1 MTKRFRWLV
10 VVFAVFGLV
19 AASCGDDAD
28 DAADADTA
36 AAQAEAEAQAAQ
48 AEADAAAAE
57 AQAEAAQAEADAAAA
72 RAEEAATA
80 AAEAQAALDAA
91 MAEAEGAADPEVV
104 AELEAALA
112 AAEAEAAAAEAEA
125 AEAAA
130 AAAAA
135 EEAAAAAAAA
145 AAAEPD
151 DTGPQPLRA
160 AVVTPSAEND
170 LAFSQSIVDALH
182 RMEDAGLLSEV
193 AITPGT
199 FIVEDAGVALRNY
212 AEDGYDLVIAHG
224 SQYGGLLEE
233 IAPAFPGTA
242 FAWGTSVET
251 FGQPNISAYTTRSD
265 QGGYAMGL
273 MAARLAGGSPV
284 GIVGPIEV
292 GDAKL
297 FVDGFAAGVA
307 AGGGTANSVYTDS
320 FADVQLAAEAAQ
332 SFIDNGH
339 AVLTGTAQMTVGAIG
354 VARENNIPWFG
365 TQSNQTSVAPE
376 IVVANQVYKWDVVLD
391 DLVRDIQQGS
401 MGGSSYTI
409 DFANGGLVIEYN
421 DAYDLSAE
429 VRAAGDA
436 AVANFTAGGAAGEEV
451 LDAEPLRAAVVTP
464 SAENDLA
471 FSQSIVDALHR
482 MEDAGL
488 LSEVAI
494 TPGTFIVEDAG
505 VALRNYAEDGY
516 DLVIAHGSQYGG
528 LLEEIAP
535 NFPGTAF
542 AWGTSV
548 ETFGQPNISAYT
560 TRSDQGGYAMGLAAA
575 VIAGGSPVGI
585 VGPIEVGDAKL
596 FVDGFRAGVEAG
608 GGTAN
613 SVYTDSFA
621 DVQLAAEAAQSF
633 IDNGHAVLTG
643 TAQMTVGAI
652 GVARENNIPWFG
664 TQSNQTSVGPEVVV
678 ANQVYKWDVV
688 LDDLVRDIQRGSMGG
703 SAYTIDFSNGGL
715 VIEYN
720 DAYDLPADCP
730 GGHRRRGGGLHRRL
744 AVHRRRLSRAPDVK
758 TIR

>member
-1 MTKRFRWLV
+1 MTKRLRSLV
-10 VVFAVFGLV
+10 IVFTVFGLI
-19 AASCGDDAD
+19 AASCGDDEE
-28 DAADADTA
+28 AADGDTA
-36 AAQAEAEAQAAQ
+36 AAQAEAEAA
-48 AEADAAAAE
+48 AEAAEAEAAAAE
-57 AQAEAAQAEADAAAA
+57 AEAEAAQAEADAAAA
-72 RAEEAATA
+72 RAEEAAAA

-91 MAEAEGAADPEVV
+91 MAEAEGTVDPEVV

-112 AAEAEAAAAEAEA
+112 EAEAEAAAAEAEA
-125 AEAAA
+125 AEAAE

-135 EEAAAAAAAA
+135 EEAAAAAAAE
-145 AAAEPD
+145 AAAEMA
-151 DTGPQPLRA
+151 GPEPLRA

-233 IAPAFPGTA
+233 IAPAFP
-242 FAWGTSVET
+242 
-251 FGQPNISAYTTRSD
+251 D
-265 QGGYAMGL
+265 
-273 MAARLAGGSPV
+273 
-284 GIVGPIEV
+284 
-292 GDAKL
+292 
-297 FVDGFAAGVA
+297 
-307 AGGGTANSVYTDS
+307 
-320 FADVQLAAEAAQ
+320 
-332 SFIDNGH
+332 
-339 AVLTGTAQMTVGAIG
+339 
-354 VARENNIPWFG
+354 
-365 TQSNQTSVAPE
+365 
-376 IVVANQVYKWDVVLD
+376 
-391 DLVRDIQQGS
+391 
-401 MGGSSYTI
+401 
-409 DFANGGLVIEYN
+409 
-421 DAYDLSAE
+421 
-429 VRAAGDA
+429 
-436 AVANFTAGGAAGEEV
+436 
-451 LDAEPLRAAVVTP
+451 
-464 SAENDLA
+464 
-471 FSQSIVDALHR
+471 
-482 MEDAGL
+482 
-488 LSEVAI
+488 
-494 TPGTFIVEDAG
+494 
-505 VALRNYAEDGY
+505 
-516 DLVIAHGSQYGG
+516 
-528 LLEEIAP
+528 
-535 NFPGTAF
+535 TAF

-652 GVARENNIPWFG
+652 GVARENGIPWFG

-688 LDDLVRDIQRGSMGG
+688 LDDLVRDIQGGSMGGSAYTIDFSNGGLVLEYNDAYDLPDDVRAAGDAAVASFMAEPLRAAVVTPSAENDLAFSQSIVDALHRMEDAGLLSEVAITPGTFIVEDAGVALRNYAEDGYDLVIAHGSQYGGLLEEIAPAFPDTAFAWGTSVETFGQPNISAYTTRSDQGGYAMGLAAAVIAGGSPVGIVGPIEVGDAKLFVDGFRAGVEAGGGTANSVYTDSFADVQLAAEAAQSFIDNGHAVLTGTAQMTVGAIGVARENGIPWFGTQSNQTSVGPEVVVANQVYKWDVVLDDLVRDIQGGSMGG

-720 DAYDLPADCP
+720 DAYDLPADARAAID
-730 GGHRRRGGGLHRRL
+730 G
-744 AVHRRRLSRAPDVK
+744 AVAGFTDGSLSTGVG
-758 TIR
+758 

>member
-1 MTKRFRWLV
+1 MTNRLRWV
-10 VVFAVFGLV
+10 VVVLAVFGLI

-28 DAADADTA
+28 DAPDAAAA
-36 AAQAEAEAQAAQ
+36 AAQAEAEAAAAQ
-48 AEADAAAAE
+48 AQADAAAAE
-57 AQAEAAQAEADAAAA
+57 SEAAAAQAEADAAAA
-72 RAEEAATA
+72 RAEEAAA
-80 AAEAQAALDAA
+80 AQAEAQAALDAA
-91 MAEAEGAADPEVV
+91 MEAAEGTVDPEVV
-104 AELEAALA
+104 AELEAALE
-112 AAEAEAAAAEAEA
+112 AAEMEASEAEAAAEAAAAEAAAAEAAA

-135 EEAAAAAAAA
+135 AEPEMAEAA
-145 AAAEPD
+145 
-151 DTGPQPLRA
+151 PLRA

-212 AEDGYDLVIAHG
+212 AEEGYDLVIAHG

-233 IAPAFPGTA
+233 IAPSFPDTA

-265 QGGYAMGL
+265 QGGYAMGV
-273 MAARLAGGSPV
+273 MAARLAGDSPV

-297 FVDGFAAGVA
+297 FVDGFAAGVE

-354 VARENNIPWFG
+354 VARENGIPWFG

-391 DLVRDIQQGS
+391 DLVRDIQGGS
-401 MGGSSYTI
+401 MGGSSYII
-409 DFANGGLVIEYN
+409 DFANGGLVLEYN
-421 DAYDLSAE
+421 DAYDLPAD

-436 AVANFTAGGAAGEEV
+436 AVASFM
-451 LDAEPLRAAVVTP
+451 AEPLRAAVVTP

-505 VALRNYAEDGY
+505 VALRNYAEEGY

-535 NFPGTAF
+535 NFPDTAF

-596 FVDGFRAGVEAG
+596 FVDGFAAGVGAG

-652 GVARENNIPWFG
+652 GVARENGIPWFG

-688 LDDLVRDIQRGSMGG
+688 LDDLVRDIQGGSMGG
-703 SAYTIDFSNGGL
+703 SSYIIDFANGGL

-720 DAYDLPADCP
+720 DAYDLAADARAAID
-730 GGHRRRGGGLHRRL
+730 G
-744 AVHRRRLSRAPDVK
+744 AVAGFIDGSLSTGVG
-758 TIR
+758 

>member
-1 MTKRFRWLV
+1 MTRRMRSLV
-10 VVFAVFGLV
+10 VVCAVFGLI

-28 DAADADTA
+28 DATDADTA
-36 AAQAEAEAQAAQ
+36 AAQA
-48 AEADAAAAE
+48 AAE
-57 AQAEAAQAEADAAAA
+57 AAA
-72 RAEEAATA
+72 
-80 AAEAQAALDAA
+80 
-91 MAEAEGAADPEVV
+91 
-104 AELEAALA
+104 A

-125 AEAAA
+125 AAAQAEADAAAALADEAAA
-130 AAAAA
+130 AAAEAEAALAEAMDAAEGTVDPEVVAELEAALAEAEAEAEAAEAAAAEAAAAA

-145 AAAEPD
+145 AAETEAEMA
-151 DTGPQPLRA
+151 GPA
-160 AVVTPSAEND
+160 
-170 LAFSQSIVDALH
+170 
-182 RMEDAGLLSEV
+182 
-193 AITPGT
+193 
-199 FIVEDAGVALRNY
+199 
-212 AEDGYDLVIAHG
+212 
-224 SQYGGLLEE
+224 
-233 IAPAFPGTA
+233 
-242 FAWGTSVET
+242 
-251 FGQPNISAYTTRSD
+251 
-265 QGGYAMGL
+265 
-273 MAARLAGGSPV
+273 
-284 GIVGPIEV
+284 
-292 GDAKL
+292 
-297 FVDGFAAGVA
+297 
-307 AGGGTANSVYTDS
+307 
-320 FADVQLAAEAAQ
+320 
-332 SFIDNGH
+332 
-339 AVLTGTAQMTVGAIG
+339 
-354 VARENNIPWFG
+354 
-365 TQSNQTSVAPE
+365 
-376 IVVANQVYKWDVVLD
+376 
-391 DLVRDIQQGS
+391 
-401 MGGSSYTI
+401 
-409 DFANGGLVIEYN
+409 
-421 DAYDLSAE
+421 
-429 VRAAGDA
+429 
-436 AVANFTAGGAAGEEV
+436 
-451 LDAEPLRAAVVTP
+451 PLRAAVVTP

-535 NFPGTAF
+535 NFPDTAF

-688 LDDLVRDIQRGSMGG
+688 LDDLVRDIQGGSMGG
-703 SAYTIDFSNGGL
+703 SSYIIDFANGGLVLEYNDAYDLPADVRAAGDAAVASFMAAPLRAAVVTPSAENDLAFSQSIVDALHRMEDAGLLSEVAITPGTFIVEDAGVALRNYAEDGYDLVIAHGSQYGGLLEEIAPNFPDTAFAWGTSVETFGQPNISAYTTRSDQGGYAMGLAAAVIAGGSPVGIVGPIEVGDAKLFVDGFRAGVEAGGGTANSVYTDSFADVQLAAEAAQSFIDNGHAVLTGTAQMTVGAIGVARENNIPWFGTQSNQTSVGPEVVVANQVYKWDVVLDDLVRDIQGGSMGGSSYIIDFANGGL

-720 DAYDLPADCP
+720 DAYDVPAEARSAID
-730 GGHRRRGGGLHRRL
+730 G
-744 AVHRRRLSRAPDVK
+744 AVAGFTDGSLSTGVG
-758 TIR
+758 

>member
-1 MTKRFRWLV
+1 MTRRMRSLV
-10 VVFAVFGLV
+10 VVCAVFGLI

-28 DAADADTA
+28 DATDADTA
-36 AAQAEAEAQAAQ
+36 AAQA
-48 AEADAAAAE
+48 AAE
-57 AQAEAAQAEADAAAA
+57 AAA
-72 RAEEAATA
+72 
-80 AAEAQAALDAA
+80 
-91 MAEAEGAADPEVV
+91 
-104 AELEAALA
+104 A

-125 AEAAA
+125 AAAQAEADAAAALADEAAA
-130 AAAAA
+130 AAAEAEAALAEAMDAAEGTVDPEVVAELEAALAEAEAEAAAAEAAAAEAAAAA

-145 AAAEPD
+145 AAETEAEMA
-151 DTGPQPLRA
+151 GPAPLRA

-233 IAPAFPGTA
+233 IAPAFP
-242 FAWGTSVET
+242 
-251 FGQPNISAYTTRSD
+251 D
-265 QGGYAMGL
+265 
-273 MAARLAGGSPV
+273 
-284 GIVGPIEV
+284 
-292 GDAKL
+292 
-297 FVDGFAAGVA
+297 
-307 AGGGTANSVYTDS
+307 
-320 FADVQLAAEAAQ
+320 
-332 SFIDNGH
+332 
-339 AVLTGTAQMTVGAIG
+339 
-354 VARENNIPWFG
+354 
-365 TQSNQTSVAPE
+365 
-376 IVVANQVYKWDVVLD
+376 
-391 DLVRDIQQGS
+391 
-401 MGGSSYTI
+401 
-409 DFANGGLVIEYN
+409 
-421 DAYDLSAE
+421 
-429 VRAAGDA
+429 
-436 AVANFTAGGAAGEEV
+436 
-451 LDAEPLRAAVVTP
+451 
-464 SAENDLA
+464 
-471 FSQSIVDALHR
+471 
-482 MEDAGL
+482 
-488 LSEVAI
+488 
-494 TPGTFIVEDAG
+494 
-505 VALRNYAEDGY
+505 
-516 DLVIAHGSQYGG
+516 
-528 LLEEIAP
+528 
-535 NFPGTAF
+535 TAF

-652 GVARENNIPWFG
+652 GVARENGIPWFG
-664 TQSNQTSVGPEVVV
+664 TQSNQTSVAPEIVV

-688 LDDLVRDIQRGSMGG
+688 LDDLVRDIQAGSMGG
-703 SAYTIDFSNGGL
+703 SSYTIDFANGGLVLEYNDAYDLPADVRAAGDAAVASFMAAPLRAAVVTPSAENDLAFSQSIVDALHRMEDAGLLSEVAITPGTFIVEDAGVALRNYAEDGYDLVIAHGSQYGGLLEEIAPAFPDTAFAWGTSVETFGQPNISAYTTRSDQGGYAMGLAAAVIAGGSPVGIVGPIEVGDAKLFVDGFRAGVEAGGGTANSVYTDSFADVQLAAEAAQSFIDNGHAVLTGTAQMTVGAIGVARENGIPWFGTQSNQTSVAPEIVVANQVYKWDVVLDDLVRDIQGGSMGGSSYIIDFANGGL

-720 DAYDLPADCP
+720 DAYDVPAEARSAID
-730 GGHRRRGGGLHRRL
+730 G
-744 AVHRRRLSRAPDVK
+744 AVAGFTDGSLSTGVG
-758 TIR
+758 

>member
-1 MTKRFRWLV
+1 MMKRLRCLV
-10 VVFAVFGLV
+10 VVSAVFGLI
-19 AASCGDDAD
+19 AASCGGDDVVTDTDAD
-28 DAADADTA
+28 AAA
-36 AAQAEAEAQAAQ
+36 AAQAEAEA
-48 AEADAAAAE
+48 AAA
-57 AQAEAAQAEADAAAA
+57 AAQAEADAAAA
-72 RAEEAATA
+72 RAEDAAA
-80 AAEAQAALDAA
+80 KAAEAEAALEAA
-91 MAEAEGAADPEVV
+91 MAEAEGAVDPEVV
-104 AELEAALA
+104 AELEAQLEA
-112 AAEAEAAAAEAEA
+112 ARADADAAKADAEAAAAEAE
-125 AEAAA
+125 EAAA
-130 AAAAA
+130 AATATDT
-135 EEAAAAAAAA
+135 
-145 AAAEPD
+145 D
-151 DTGPQPLRA
+151 DTEMMDAEPLRA

-182 RMEDAGLLSEV
+182 RMEEAGLLSEV
-193 AITPGT
+193 AVSPGL
-199 FIVEDAGVALRNY
+199 FIVEDAGLALRDY

-224 SQYGGLLEE
+224 SQYGGLLEA
-233 IAPAFPGTA
+233 ISPDFPDTA

-251 FGQPNISAYTTRSD
+251 FGQPNISAYTTSSD
-265 QGGYAMGL
+265 EGAYVMGL
-273 MAARLAGGSPV
+273 MAAKLAGGSPV

-297 FVDGFAAGVA
+297 YVDGFTAGVE

-354 VARENNIPWFG
+354 VARENGIPWFG
-365 TQSNQTSVAPE
+365 TQSNQTTVGPE
-376 IVVANQVYKWDVVLD
+376 IVVANQVYRWDVVLD
-391 DLVRDIQQGS
+391 DLVADIQAGTY
-401 MGGSSYTI
+401 GGNSYEI
-409 DFANGGLVIEYN
+409 NFANGGLVIEYN
-421 DAYDLSAE
+421 DAYDLPAD
-429 VRAAGDA
+429 VRAIGDA
-436 AVANFTAGGAAGEEV
+436 AVASFMDV
-451 LDAEPLRAAVVTP
+451 EPLRAAVVTP

-488 LSEVAI
+488 LSEVAVS
-494 TPGTFIVEDAG
+494 PGLFIVEDAG
-505 VALRNYAEDGY
+505 LALRDYAEDGY

-528 LLEEIAP
+528 LLEAISP
-535 NFPGTAF
+535 DFPDTAF

-560 TRSDQGGYAMGLAAA
+560 TSSDQGAYAMGLAAA

-585 VGPIEVGDAKL
+585 IGPIEVGDAKL
-596 FVDGFRAGVEAG
+596 YVDGFRAGVEAG

-652 GVARENNIPWFG
+652 GVARENGTPWFG
-664 TQSNQTSVGPEVVV
+664 TQSNQTTVGPEVVV
-678 ANQVYKWDVV
+678 ANQVYRWDVV
-688 LDDLVRDIQRGSMGG
+688 LDDLVRDIQAGTYGG
-703 SAYTIDFSNGGL
+703 NSYEINFANGGL

-720 DAYDLPADCP
+720 DAYDLSAAARAAIED
-730 GGHRRRGGGLHRRL
+730 
-744 AVHRRRLSRAPDVK
+744 AVAGFKDGSLSTGVG
-758 TIR
+758 